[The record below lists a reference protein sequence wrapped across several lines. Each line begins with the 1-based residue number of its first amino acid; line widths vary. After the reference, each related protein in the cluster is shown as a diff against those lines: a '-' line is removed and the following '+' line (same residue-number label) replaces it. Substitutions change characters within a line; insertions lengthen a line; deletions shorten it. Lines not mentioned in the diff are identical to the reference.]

1 VFDLGEAPAR
11 FQTAWFLEGVLT
23 QLAVVFVL
31 RARQLPWA
39 RTKPAPPVLVAA
51 ALAALIGSTSGRAHL
66 SRNTLWRWTFND

>member
-1 VFDLGEAPAR
+1 MFDLGDAPAR

-51 ALAALIGSTSGRAHL
+51 ALAALIGLLFALTPVAAATRCA
-66 SRNTLWRWTFND
+66 RTC